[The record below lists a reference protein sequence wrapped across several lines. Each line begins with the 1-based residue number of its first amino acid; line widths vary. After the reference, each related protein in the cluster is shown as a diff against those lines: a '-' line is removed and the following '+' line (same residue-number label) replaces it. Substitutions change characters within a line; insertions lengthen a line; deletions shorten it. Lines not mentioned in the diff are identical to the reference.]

1 MGSNDHRNVAL
12 AVDRVRVLS
21 RRLVRPSSSSSSS
34 SGHAP
39 PCDIHLTPWDL
50 RFLSIDYIQKGV
62 LLPKPPL
69 SGDRLADALASSFAR
84 ALALFYPFA
93 GRLVAEERADD
104 GTVTVA
110 LRCTGEGAEFVHA
123 AAPGVAVS
131 DVVSSLYT
139 PPEVWSFYSYNLVL
153 GADAATESRPVLSTQ
168 VTELADGVFVGMSLN
183 HSVGDG
189 TTFWKFMNAWS
200 EINRRAG
207 GAMSDDL
214 MIREIS
220 TPAPVFRRWFVETSP
235 VPIPMPVGKLQHI
248 VRRLERPEV
257 QECFFTF
264 SATSARKLKAKAND
278 EMSGAATSTISS
290 LQAVL
295 AHLWRGVCRARRLPP
310 EQVTFYTVMVGC
322 RGRVN
327 GIPAGYVGNAL
338 MFGKAEATAGEI
350 EEKGLGW
357 TAWQLNRAV
366 ASFDEAGTR
375 ESLERWVREPEFT
388 YMSKLQSGGGGG
400 VALITGS
407 SPRFDVLGNDFGWG
421 RPVSVR
427 SGGAN
432 KFDGKVTVYEGPDGA
447 GSMSLEVCLAPAVL
461 AKLIA
466 DEEFMEA
473 VSGQVETNREQSDMG
488 SHTSESDSTGDW
500 QEGARRNMLRYGVS
514 FVADGAGGPRYIFTV
529 RTAGS

>member
-34 SGHAP
+34 GHAP
-39 PCDIHLTPWDL
+39 PRDIHLTPWDL

-153 GADAATESRPVLSTQ
+153 GADAATESRPVLSVQ

-214 MIREIS
+214 M
-220 TPAPVFRRWFVETSP
+220 
-235 VPIPMPVGKLQHI
+235 H
-248 VRRLERPEV
+248 
-257 QECFFTF
+257 
-264 SATSARKLKAKAND
+264 
-278 EMSGAATSTISS
+278 
-290 LQAVL
+290 
-295 AHLWRGVCRARRLPP
+295 
-310 EQVTFYTVMVGC
+310 
-322 RGRVN
+322 
-327 GIPAGYVGNAL
+327 
-338 MFGKAEATAGEI
+338 
-350 EEKGLGW
+350 
-357 TAWQLNRAV
+357 
-366 ASFDEAGTR
+366 
-375 ESLERWVREPEFT
+375 
-388 YMSKLQSGGGGG
+388 
-400 VALITGS
+400 
-407 SPRFDVLGNDFGWG
+407 
-421 RPVSVR
+421 R
-427 SGGAN
+427 SM
-432 KFDGKVTVYEGPDGA
+432 GP
-447 GSMSLEVCLAPAVL
+447 
-461 AKLIA
+461 K
-466 DEEFMEA
+466 
-473 VSGQVETNREQSDMG
+473 ETNIATKFEILMSTMQF
-488 SHTSESDSTGDW
+488 ESNAFLLENLMSTMQFQGMEEILW
-500 QEGARRNMLRYGVS
+500 IEIQH
-514 FVADGAGGPRYIFTV
+514 
-529 RTAGS
+529 